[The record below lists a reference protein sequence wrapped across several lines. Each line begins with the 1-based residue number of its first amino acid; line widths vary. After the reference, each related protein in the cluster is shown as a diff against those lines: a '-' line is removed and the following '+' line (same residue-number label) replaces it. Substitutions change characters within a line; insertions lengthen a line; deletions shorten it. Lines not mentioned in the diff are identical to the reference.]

1 MSTPILEID
10 HGGRTVPLPTK
21 LYAASVTT
29 RRMMP
34 LPVLMADV
42 TGPGEMAVLITVEDR
57 YAQLAHLMLGAYR
70 GRVEARNNRTST
82 LMLAETIDGLIRAT
96 SRSPMIEIARDAALQ
111 PEAHSAAEQALRE
124 ITGHIRQ
131 LTLQRA
137 EEQETADGGP

>member
-1 MSTPILEID
+1 MPTPVLEID
-10 HGGRTVPLPTK
+10 HGGQTIPLPTK

-29 RRMMP
+29 RRLMP

-70 GRVEARNNRTST
+70 GRIEARNNRTST
-82 LMLAETIDGLIRAT
+82 LLLAETIDGLIRAT
-96 SRSPMIEIARDAALQ
+96 ARSPMIEVARDTALP
-111 PEAHSAAEQALRE
+111 PEAHGAADQALRE

-137 EEQETADGGP
+137 EEQEPADGGA